1 MKRPLFVYGSL
12 MRGEEL
18 NGYLAGLPCQ
28 AARTRGQLFRM
39 PAGYPALH
47 FFPEGDWVK
56 GELLSLQNMARF
68 TVLDLIEGVDRGLYK
83 RVQIPIETETQKLMA
98 WAYTMDVLTIQ
109 RRQGVLIPNGDWRS
123 VPRARP
129 KP

>member
-12 MRGEEL
+12 MSGEEL

-28 AARTRGQLFRM
+28 PARTRGQLFRM

-47 FFPEGDWVK
+47 CCNEGGWVK

-98 WAYTMDVLTIQ
+98 WAYTMDALAI
-109 RRQGVLIPNGDWRS
+109 RKRQGVLIPTGDWRT
-123 VPRARP
+123 VPRSRP